1 MTVNFHPGMLL
12 ATAVFVVAF
21 GSVLS
26 MAIDTKQGVAVG
38 VLGLLAYLLVEV
50 LITFNPVVWWRE
62 QRNRQ
67 RVRS

>member
-1 MTVNFHPGMLL
+1 MTVTFRPWRLL

-26 MAIDTKQGVAVG
+26 IAIDTKQGVAVG

-50 LITFNPVVWWRE
+50 LIAFNPVVWWRE
-62 QRNRQ
+62 QRNR
-67 RVRS
+67 